1 MIEIR
6 RARRALR
13 PAVVLCAAV
22 VLAGAAGCS
31 QTDDRPFVWG
41 YIAPAIFEPSCATS
55 GCHSRAVAVAAL
67 DFSDPDRGYASLM
80 DGIAWAPGTGG
91 PENGCR
97 QVGPN
102 NLCPSARVLVV
113 PHDPSQSRLVNMLRA
128 RGAPRMPPDRPL
140 SEVDIRLVERWIL
153 DGAKRY
159 PDQDAGP
166 PPAPDGSITTGD
178 SGADAMTDAVVSS
191 AGD

>member
-1 MIEIR
+1 MTKSR
-6 RARRALR
+6 RARRVSG
-13 PAVVLCAAV
+13 PAAALCAAA
-22 VLAGAAGCS
+22 VLAGAGGCS

-41 YIAPAIFEPSCATS
+41 YIEPAIFQPSCATS
-55 GCHSRAVAVAAL
+55 GCHSRGVAVAAL

-102 NLCPSARVLVV
+102 NLCPAARVLVV
-113 PHDPSQSRLVNMLRA
+113 PYDPSQSRLVNMLRA

-140 SEVDIRLVERWIL
+140 DEADIRLVERWIL
-153 DGAKRY
+153 DGARRHS
-159 PDQDAGP
+159 DSDAGP
-166 PPAPDGSITTGD
+166 PPAPDGSFTSGD
-178 SGADAMTDAVVSS
+178 SGADATTDVVSS

>member
-1 MIEIR
+1 MTEPR
-6 RARRALR
+6 RARCVFG
-13 PAVVLCAAV
+13 PAVALYVAV
-22 VLAGAAGCS
+22 VLAGAGGCS

-41 YIAPAIFEPSCATS
+41 YIQPEIFEPSCATS
-55 GCHSRAVAVAAL
+55 GCHSRGVAVAAL

-80 DGIAWAPGTGG
+80 DGIAWAPGPGG
-91 PENGCR
+91 PGDGCR

-113 PHDPSQSRLVNMLRA
+113 PYDPSQSRLVNMLRA

-140 SEVDIRLVERWIL
+140 AEMDIRLVERWIL

-166 PPAPDGSITTGD
+166 PPAPDGSIIPGD
-178 SGADAMTDAVVSS
+178 SGADTTVDAVSS